1 MDMKR
6 LIIWTM
12 MLIASVSMMAND
24 GTYYT
29 SGNQLIPLQE
39 TSISVKKE
47 ILTISLRDNG
57 YADVD
62 VYYEF
67 YNPEN
72 IVKKVQMG
80 FEADP
85 PCNDTYEFYPDG
97 VHPYIKNFSVEM
109 NGMKLSHKNA
119 VAVNDENEKLD
130 FVNLKEWDFDSEN
143 SGMTLINKN
152 NKESKTF
159 SYVYYFDAEFKPG
172 KNIVHHTYSYQLS
185 IIVGCSWLLDYKL
198 SPAARWANKCID
210 DFTLLVK
217 AENTAKHFLID

>member
-72 IVKKVQMG
+72 IAKKVQM
-80 FEADP
+80 AYDMM
-85 PCNDTYEFYPDG
+85 
-97 VHPYIKNFSVEM
+97 I
-109 NGMKLSHKNA
+109 A
-119 VAVNDENEKLD
+119 
-130 FVNLKEWDFDSEN
+130 
-143 SGMTLINKN
+143 I
-152 NKESKTF
+152 
-159 SYVYYFDAEFKPG
+159 
-172 KNIVHHTYSYQLS
+172 
-185 IIVGCSWLLDYKL
+185 
-198 SPAARWANKCID
+198 
-210 DFTLLVK
+210 
-217 AENTAKHFLID
+217 